1 MKLTFTKVS
10 TGKKVTKNI
19 AFNSPLSGSINRA
32 KDLFY
37 FIDLDSKCHLTGTY
51 NLKCCR
57 ISKIDLSKSDF
68 KINKLIKL

>member
-37 FIDLDSKCHLTGTY
+37 FIDLDSKDHLTGSY